1 MFKYAKLSF
10 LIFIYTVIIVIFYTI
25 LATYINDPLQVW
37 HKPFF
42 RPIKYSHMRE
52 SAHARM
58 RNNIFDSIIIGNS
71 WSECTSSNKANDI
84 LGGKFINLS
93 IAGSNMLEKKLILE
107 RAFKHYKI
115 KKVIYIIDT
124 HYLNLEKKST
134 YADDWT
140 VLYDDNPFNDINIYL
155 NDKYLMCNLVLCEMN
170 KDINYTNID
179 KAYDWEKEDFHNR
192 RFGGFENWKKYYPE
206 DEQIKDTFDA
216 IYKSNDNIYTQDI
229 DYIFKKNIQKYF
241 DDYVFQIVKNNPKT
255 EFDFIISPRCNLQLA
270 LDIRSDTFKKMKYAI
285 TVFALES
292 DKYKNSKLFAFD
304 NENIIGNIKDFKDG
318 SHYKSWINY
327 YILNAIKNNTN
338 MLTPTNS
345 NDYFKSIQKKTQSI
359 NFAKYKQIVKE
370 IYVDKSLSEDN

>member
-10 LIFIYTVIIVIFYTI
+10 LIFISIVCTVVFYVVI
-25 LATYINDPLQVW
+25 ATYINDPLQVW

-71 WSECTSSNKANDI
+71 WSECISSKKANDI

-93 IAGSNMLEKKLILE
+93 MSGSNMLEKKLVLE

-115 KKVIYIIDT
+115 KKVVYIIDT
-124 HYLNLEKKST
+124 HYLNLEKKSIYT
-134 YADDWT
+134 DSWT
-140 VLYDDNPFNDINIYL
+140 ILYDKNPFNDMNIYL
-155 NDKYLMCNLVLCEMN
+155 NNKYLMCNLVFCGMN
-170 KDINYTNID
+170 KDIIYTDID
-179 KAYDWEKEDFHNR
+179 KANDWEKEKFYNR

-206 DEQIKDTFDA
+206 DSQIKDVFDD

-229 DYIFKKNIQKYF
+229 DNVFKQDIQKYF

-255 EFDFIISPRCNLQLA
+255 EFNFIISPRCNLQLA
-270 LDIRSDTFKKMKYAI
+270 LDTRSDEFKKIKYAM
-285 TVFALES
+285 TVFTYES
-292 DKYKNSKLFAFD
+292 DKYKNSKIFAFD
-304 NENIIGNIKDFKDG
+304 NENIIGDIKDFKDG

-327 YILNAIKNNTN
+327 YILEAIKNNTN
-338 MLTPTNS
+338 MLTMTNID
-345 NDYFKSIQKKTQSI
+345 DYFKSVLKKAQSVDLK
-359 NFAKYKQIVKE
+359 KYKQIVKE
-370 IYVDKSLSEDN
+370 IYVN